1 MVYRR
6 TKEPGL
12 SPVLPVLSRYV
23 RSDKEMDGGAPLMS
37 AWAGPRLLTVTE
49 PEDESGLLL
58 YEPFY
63 GLGEKP
69 FSLSTDPRFLYKSAS
84 HTPVF
89 QDVLAGI
96 RRREGLV
103 VLTGEIGMGKT
114 TLCRSVLA
122 ALDRKTFAAFVP
134 DPFVSREDLL
144 KILLVEF
151 GVVSVDDLVR
161 GRLQGASRAELSYPL
176 YEFLRSLEPLDAYA
190 VLLLDEA
197 QNLAPSLLEEVR
209 ILADLEGTRKLLQVV
224 LIGQPELSS
233 ALRQPH
239 MRQVKQ
245 RVTTHC
251 ELHPLDRHGVYGYV
265 GHRLT
270 VAGASADRL
279 HFTGEALDL
288 VFEASGGVP
297 RVVNR
302 LCDLTLQRGHLARSA
317 TIASE
322 LVHQAIADLQLV
334 VTAQAPSV
342 PPPVSVVPEM
352 PAPALAAA
360 IPLATVLASPVEEP
374 SSAVPAVAEAAT
386 PGAVAPAVNDL
397 HALLTLPPTASPA
410 PSAAVAA
417 PAAERVPV
425 AAPRAPAATRRS
437 RREAPAVSRSR
448 AAVATAALIVLGAL
462 SGLTLAFYWVWAGPM
477 LTSRV
482 TLPAVTRPSM
492 HIAAPLPAVLEP
504 AIEAVGESIAPP
516 QLPETAD
523 EEEDEDAGPPRP
535 VAAPPSSAA
544 QPAQA
549 AQAVW
554 VVQVG
559 AFADDVRAGSLVS
572 QLAAR
577 AFTAFKSATTMRNG
591 TTLHLVLV
599 GPYATRPAAA
609 QALDKIEEIPGVGQ
623 PILQLVP
630 RAAP

>member
-1 MVYRR
+1 
-6 TKEPGL
+6 
-12 SPVLPVLSRYV
+12 
-23 RSDKEMDGGAPLMS
+23 MS
-37 AWAGPRLLTVTE
+37 AWAGPRLLNVKE
-49 PEDESGLLL
+49 PEDASGLLL

-122 ALDRKTFAAFVP
+122 ALDRKTFSAFVP

-176 YEFLRSLEPLDAYA
+176 YEFLRSLEPLDAFA
-190 VLLLDEA
+190 VLLIDEA
-197 QNLAPSLLEEVR
+197 QNLSSSLLEEVR
-209 ILADLEGTRKLLQVV
+209 ILADLEDTRKLLQVV

-233 ALRQPH
+233 ALQQPH

-251 ELHPLDRHGVYGYV
+251 ELHPLDREGVYGYV

-288 VFEASGGVP
+288 VFEATDGVP

-302 LCDLTLQRGHLARSA
+302 LCDRTLQRGHEARA
-317 TIASE
+317 GIIGPDLVRQAS
-322 LVHQAIADLQLV
+322 ADLQLV
-334 VTAQAPSV
+334 VPVAAV
-342 PPPVSVVPEM
+342 PATVVPASVVPEAPAPPPDAPPERTLPAPVVADAQVPVAKVADAPVAPTM
-352 PAPALAAA
+352 PAP
-360 IPLATVLASPVEEP
+360 
-374 SSAVPAVAEAAT
+374 
-386 PGAVAPAVNDL
+386 GADDL
-397 HALLTLPPTASPA
+397 HALLSLPPTALPMS
-410 PSAAVAA
+410 SAAVAA
-417 PAAERVPV
+417 PRAERPPV
-425 AAPRAPAATRRS
+425 AAPRARVARPRPRRDVK
-437 RREAPAVSRSR
+437 AGNRSR
-448 AAVATAALIVLGAL
+448 AAVATAALLVLGAM
-462 SGLTLAFYWVWAGPM
+462 SGVTLAIYWVWAGPM
-477 LTSRV
+477 VTERV
-482 TLPAVTRPSM
+482 ALPAVKRPST
-492 HIAAPLPAVLEP
+492 HIAAPVPAVLQP
-504 AIEAVGESIAPP
+504 AIEAVGEEIAPP
-516 QLPETAD
+516 QLPEPA
-523 EEEDEDAGPPRP
+523 EEEQDLDAGPPRA
-535 VAAPPSSAA
+535 VATAPPVSA
-544 QPAQA
+544 Q

-559 AFADDVRAGSLVS
+559 AFADDTRASVLVS
-572 QLAAR
+572 QLAER
-577 AFTAFKSATTMRNG
+577 KFTAFKSVTTMRSG
-591 TTLHLVLV
+591 ARLHLVLV
-599 GPYATRPAAA
+599 GPFAERRTAA
-609 QALDKIEEIPGVGQ
+609 QALDRIEEIPGVGQ

-630 RAAP
+630 PAAGLR